1 MSEIRNVCASCGTPL
16 AAPEQRCPDCGTAMP
31 GHPRSLFRVVTGV
44 AATPVQEQRD
54 DASEVILSSR
64 DFMLL
69 ETLVS
74 LQLPAEDAI
83 AQRLRQKLARSRVV
97 APTSLPPGLVTLG
110 SRVVFSVE
118 GAPVESRVLVLPDG
132 PSLYGWSLPVTTPR
146 GLAMLGARAGTTVL
160 ADRRDGG
167 IERIAIH
174 TAACPSR
181 HDVRQAGRPD
191 AVAPGFA
198 QGVPVTRRGLI
209 SVNDTDNEDPEPPA
223 A

>member
-1 MSEIRNVCASCGTPL
+1 MSEIRNVCASCGTSL
-16 AAPEQRCPDCGTAMP
+16 AAPEQRCPHCGAPMT

-44 AATPVQEQRD
+44 AATPMQERSD
-54 DASEVILSSR
+54 DAGEVILSSR

-83 AQRLRQKLARSRVV
+83 AQRLREKLARSHVV
-97 APTSLPPGLVTLG
+97 APTLLPPGVVTLG
-110 SRVVFSVE
+110 SRMVFSLD

-132 PSLYGWSLPVTTPR
+132 PSLYGWSLSVTTPR

-160 ADRRDGG
+160 AERRDGC

-174 TAACPSR
+174 T
-181 HDVRQAGRPD
+181 VTYQRQRD
-191 AVAPGFA
+191 AVN
-198 QGVPVTRRGLI
+198 QGVVTGMPVTRGA
-209 SVNDTDNEDPEPPA
+209 SKGVNETDNARSADS
-223 A
+223 

>member
-1 MSEIRNVCASCGTPL
+1 MSEMTKICASCGTPF
-16 AAPEQRCPDCGTAMP
+16 AAPEQRCAHCGTP
-31 GHPRSLFRVVTGV
+31 VTDQPRSLFRVVTGV
-44 AATPVQEQRD
+44 AATPVQERSD
-54 DASEVILSSR
+54 DANEVILSSR

-83 AQRLRQKLARSRVV
+83 ARRLREKLACSHVV

-132 PSLYGWSLPVTTPR
+132 PSLYGWSLSVTTPR
-146 GLAMLGARAGTTVL
+146 GVAMLGARAGTTVL

-174 TAACPSR
+174 TAAYPPR

-191 AVAPGFA
+191 AVVLGFA

-209 SVNDTDNEDPEPPA
+209 SVNDTENEGPEPPA